1 MRPVT
6 GSNPAQS
13 SNYVSIQLTLGGH
26 SFSIATLPA
35 DVCNS
40 SEPLLCVID
49 TPRVTLIPAEIF
61 DSSIADSYLALNG
74 ITCRKDEKCVYSE
87 ACNGM
92 VAVIAI
98 ASKALNELRS
108 KFGERVHFTTPL
120 LDSTHQEEK
129 KALIISCS
137 EHNTYLRLYNDGL
150 RIAEAIETSSPNEIL
165 YYIARLSETTELG
178 DTPIYI
184 IGSKATKKTVKKYY
198 KNVI

>member
-35 DVCNS
+35 EIDNS
-40 SEPLLCVID
+40 SKPLLCIVD

-61 DSSIADSYLALNG
+61 DPSIASSYLALNG
-74 ITCRKDEKCVYSE
+74 IACHKDEECVYSE
-87 ACNGM
+87 ACNGV
-92 VAVIAI
+92 VAVMAI
-98 ASKALNELRS
+98 ASMALNELRS

-184 IGSKATKKTVKKYY
+184 IGSEATKKAVKKYY

>member
-35 DVCNS
+35 EVRNS
-40 SEPLLCVID
+40 GEPLLCVVY
-49 TPRVTLIPAEIF
+49 TPRVTLIPTEIF
-61 DSSIADSYLALNG
+61 EQSIAGDYLALNG
-74 ITCRKDEKCVYSE
+74 IACHKDEECVYSE
-87 ACNGM
+87 EYNGV
-92 VAVIAI
+92 VAVMAI

-108 KFGERVHFTTPL
+108 KFGERVRFTTPL
-120 LDSTHQEEK
+120 LDTTHEEK
-129 KALIISCS
+129 KALVVLCS
-137 EHNTYLRLYNDGL
+137 EHTTYLRLYNEGL
-150 RIAEAIETSSPNEIL
+150 RVAEAIETSSPSEII
-165 YYIARLSETTELG
+165 YYIARLAETNELG

-184 IGSKATKKTVKKYY
+184 IGSEATKKVVKKYY